1 MAAAQ
6 KVGSLP
12 NEYRFCGVFMGRAAQ
27 DGVLG
32 AARNQLGSLYFTL
45 VTGGDAFHV

>member
-12 NEYRFCGVFMGRAAQ
+12 KEYRFCGCLLGKAAQ

-32 AARNQLGSLYFTL
+32 AARNQLGYLYFTL
-45 VTGGDAFHV
+45 VSGGDAFHV